1 MFLELLETT
10 RGKEMEITDEIK
22 PVEVFGDDKQEDIF
36 YSLLNGKTVKETIE
50 TSRGNFVV
58 KFPKQ
63 KDLMYIDR
71 KIAAMRGGLPAS
83 SFDDMANFAMQKIAY
98 LDVVIESGE
107 SWYNNITEKN
117 KSFSWGD
124 MPDTDFIDE
133 VYVKAWSFRIKI
145 QSNFRKNEG
154 KTDKGTVVKE
164 NMEKTVDDGLF
175 SGVKSADK

>member
-1 MFLELLETT
+1 
-10 RGKEMEITDEIK
+10 MEITEEIK
-22 PVEVFGDDKQEDIF
+22 PAEVFDDARQEDIF

-50 TSRGNFVV
+50 TSRGKFVV

-63 KDLMYIDR
+63 KDLMFIDR

-83 SFDDMANFAMQKIAY
+83 SFDDMANFAMQKVAY

-107 SWYNNITEKN
+107 DWFNNIKEKN

-133 VYVKAWSFRIKI
+133 VYVKAWSFRLKV
-145 QSNFRKNEG
+145 QSNFRGNE
-154 KTDKGTVVKE
+154 KTTDKGTADAEDVQDSVG
-164 NMEKTVDDGLF
+164 DGLF
-175 SGVKSADK
+175 SGVAGKVK

>member
-1 MFLELLETT
+1 MELTE
-10 RGKEMEITDEIK
+10 EIK
-22 PVEVFGDDKQEDIF
+22 NKDAVFDDKKQEDIF

-63 KDLMYIDR
+63 KDLMFIDR

-83 SFDDMANFAMQKIAY
+83 SFDDMANFAMQKVAY
-98 LDVVIESGE
+98 LDIVIESGE
-107 SWYNNITEKN
+107 DWFNNIKEKN

-133 VYVKAWSFRIKI
+133 VYVKAWSFRAKV
-145 QSNFRKNEG
+145 QSNFKHNEG
-154 KTDKGTVVKE
+154 KTDNGTADAEDVQDSVG
-164 NMEKTVDDGLF
+164 DGLF
-175 SGVKSADK
+175 SGVAATVKGD